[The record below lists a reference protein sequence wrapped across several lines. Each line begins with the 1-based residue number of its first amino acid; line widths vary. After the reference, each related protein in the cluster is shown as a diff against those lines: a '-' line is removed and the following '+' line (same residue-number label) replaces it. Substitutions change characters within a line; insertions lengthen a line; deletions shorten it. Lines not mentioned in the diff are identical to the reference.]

1 MKMKVEA
8 WWSLCKASIAAVL
21 LSAAVFI
28 GFKYLL
34 PPLLPFIA
42 ALVISSLIRPVAEWC
57 KKHIGIGAKPIS
69 VMIVLALLSLLCF
82 LAWAAGSRLIDEGTK
97 FIITVSEGASSPD
110 SPIGRLTGL
119 TEKLRDSLPIS
130 GEGAVD
136 LTELTLELIRSGT
149 SALTSSLT
157 AAAGALIKGLPSAVF
172 ASGICLISLFYLML
186 DHDGIARAARS
197 FLPTDSAERL
207 IAGYRRVSH
216 ALSEYIRAYLL
227 IMLITFAE
235 LYLGFTIIKIEYS
248 LLFAVVIALV
258 DFLPLF
264 GVGTVL
270 IPWGCAALLL
280 GDCRLGIGLLV
291 IYATVCTVRQLIE
304 PKIMGNFIG
313 THPLIALA
321 AVYFGLRLFGFVGMI
336 AAPII
341 LYLIR
346 ALRSDGEKKQDAG

>member
-1 MKMKVEA
+1 MKAEA
-8 WWSLCKASIAAVL
+8 WWSLCKASIAVVL
-21 LSAAVFI
+21 LSAAAAL

-42 ALVISSLIRPVAEWC
+42 ALVIASLIRPVAEWC

-69 VMIVLALLSLLCF
+69 VIIVLALFSLLCF

-97 FIITVSEGASSPD
+97 FIITLSEGASSTD
-110 SPIGRLTGL
+110 SPIYKLTRL

-130 GEGAVD
+130 GEGAINI
-136 LTELTLELIRSGT
+136 TEITVELIKSGT
-149 SALTSSLT
+149 AALTSTLT
-157 AAAGALIKGLPSAVF
+157 AAAGTFIKGLPSAVLS
-172 ASGICLISLFYLML
+172 SGICLISLFYLVL
-186 DHDGIARAARS
+186 DHDGIARAVKS
-197 FLPTDSAERL
+197 FFPTGSGERL
-207 IAGYRRVSH
+207 IAGYRRISH

-235 LYLGFTIIKIEYS
+235 LYLGFTVIKIEYS

-270 IPWGCAALLL
+270 IPWGGAALLL
-280 GDCRLGIGLLV
+280 GDCKLGIGLLV
-291 IYATVCTVRQLIE
+291 IYAAVCTVRQLIE
-304 PKIMGNFIG
+304 PRIMGNFIG

-321 AVYFGLRLFGFVGMI
+321 GVYAGLKLFGFVGMI
-336 AAPII
+336 AAPIT
-341 LYLIR
+341 LYLIK
-346 ALRSDGEKKQDAG
+346 ALREDDEKSKDAG